1 MVMKKRGYIVRLEDA
16 ISVTT
21 HIKSEADYV
30 YGYEKR
36 GYIVRLEDAT
46 NPPKANITTSDI

>member
-1 MVMKKRGYIVRLEDA
+1 MCMVMKKRGYIVRLEDV

-30 YGYEKR
+30 R
-36 GYIVRLEDAT
+36 GYGNMWIYRASGRRYKST
-46 NPPKANITTSDI
+46 QSKYHDI

>member
-21 HIKSEADYV
+21 HIKNEADYV
-30 YGYEKR
+30 YGYEKTWIYR
-36 GYIVRLEDAT
+36 ASGRRYKST
-46 NPPKANITTSDI
+46 QSKYHDI

>member
-1 MVMKKRGYIVRLEDA
+1 MCMVMKKCGYIVRLEDA

-30 YGYEKR
+30 R
-36 GYIVRLEDAT
+36 GYGNMWIYHASGRRD
-46 NPPKANITTSDI
+46 KSSKSKYHDI

>member
-1 MVMKKRGYIVRLEDA
+1 MCTVMK
-16 ISVTT
+16 
-21 HIKSEADYV
+21 
-30 YGYEKR
+30 KR

>member
-1 MVMKKRGYIVRLEDA
+1 MCTVMETCRSVVRLEDA

-30 YGYEKR
+30 R
-36 GYIVRLEDAT
+36 GYGNMWIYHASGRRYKST
-46 NPPKANITTSDI
+46 KSKYHDI

>member
-1 MVMKKRGYIVRLEDA
+1 MCMVMKKRGYIVRLEDA

-30 YGYEKR
+30 R
-36 GYIVRLEDAT
+36 GYGNMWIYHASGRRYLR
-46 NPPKANITTSDI
+46 NPVHT